1 MELIL
6 WRHADAEDG
15 ADDMARRLSAEGE
28 RQAAAMAAWLR
39 GHLPGPY
46 TLLASPAVRAQQTAA
61 ALSADIVTES
71 SLAPGALPPVIIEAA
86 RRRKGLVI
94 VVGHQ
99 PDLGRAA
106 AKLPQPAHRQ
116 RAAHAG
122 CGPRDLH
129 ADSRGR
135 GDGASRRAQA
145 TAPVGSRPRASG
157 GVRALRDRARL
168 PGPAAP
174 VRRLL
179 RLQCRALPPVLTRS
193 LSHPRWAACRN
204 RQPT

>member
-39 GHLPGPY
+39 GHLPGSY
-46 TLLASPAVRAQQTAA
+46 TLLARPAVRGQQTAA
-61 ALSADIVTES
+61 ALSGDIVTES

-106 AKLPQPAHRQ
+106 AKLAARIEADWHIEKGAIFWLAGDAPARIK
-116 RAAHAG
+116 AVLS
-122 CGPRDLH
+122 PDL
-129 ADSRGR
+129 
-135 GDGASRRAQA
+135 
-145 TAPVGSRPRASG
+145 
-157 GVRALRDRARL
+157 L
-168 PGPAAP
+168 
-174 VRRLL
+174 
-179 RLQCRALPPVLTRS
+179 
-193 LSHPRWAACRN
+193 
-204 RQPT
+204 